1 MWKNYSKELIVEGD
15 CMKGKVRAGYS
26 LIELMIAM
34 AISAIVLTAI
44 IGLIGFATRNMRI
57 TQTSVD
63 LQNQAK
69 ETLNHMTTYVMEGSR
84 VEWDD
89 NKKRLTITK
98 DKIGADH
105 KPESSLASYYWQDGD
120 AVYFAKDTETK
131 KAVLTSDKKH
141 LLLDHVKDFT
151 CEKKE
156 DKEKK
161 QKDILH
167 ISLQLKNED
176 MAEITCEKEV
186 VMRNQ

>member
-69 ETLNHMTTYVMEGSR
+69 ETLNHMTTYVMEGSH

-89 NKKRLTITK
+89 NKKQLTITK

-105 KPESSLASYYWQDGD
+105 KPESSLASYYWQ
-120 AVYFAKDTETK
+120 AMPF
-131 KAVLTSDKKH
+131 
-141 LLLDHVKDFT
+141 
-151 CEKKE
+151 
-156 DKEKK
+156 
-161 QKDILH
+161 IL
-167 ISLQLKNED
+167 QR
-176 MAEITCEKEV
+176 TP
-186 VMRNQ
+186 RRRRRF

>member
-69 ETLNHMTTYVMEGSR
+69 ETLNHMKEAVSNGM
-84 VEWDD
+84 
-89 NKKRLTITK
+89 TIK
-98 DKIGADH
+98 ND
-105 KPESSLASYYWQDGD
+105 
-120 AVYFAKDTETK
+120 
-131 KAVLTSDKKH
+131 
-141 LLLDHVKDFT
+141 
-151 CEKKE
+151 
-156 DKEKK
+156 
-161 QKDILH
+161 
-167 ISLQLKNED
+167 LQ
-176 MAEITCEKEV
+176 
-186 VMRNQ
+186 

>member
-89 NKKRLTITK
+89 NKKRLTITN
-98 DKIGADH
+98 D
-105 KPESSLASYYWQDGD
+105 
-120 AVYFAKDTETK
+120 
-131 KAVLTSDKKH
+131 
-141 LLLDHVKDFT
+141 
-151 CEKKE
+151 
-156 DKEKK
+156 
-161 QKDILH
+161 
-167 ISLQLKNED
+167 LQ
-176 MAEITCEKEV
+176 
-186 VMRNQ
+186 

>member
-69 ETLNHMTTYVMEGSR
+69 ETLTGRMAM
-84 VEWDD
+84 
-89 NKKRLTITK
+89 
-98 DKIGADH
+98 
-105 KPESSLASYYWQDGD
+105 P
-120 AVYFAKDTETK
+120 F
-131 KAVLTSDKKH
+131 
-141 LLLDHVKDFT
+141 
-151 CEKKE
+151 
-156 DKEKK
+156 
-161 QKDILH
+161 ILQRT
-167 ISLQLKNED
+167 L
-176 MAEITCEKEV
+176 
-186 VMRNQ
+186 RRRRRF

>member
-34 AISAIVLTAI
+34 AISVIVLTAI

-89 NKKRLTITK
+89 NKKQLTITK

-105 KPESSLASYYWQDGD
+105 KTESSLASYYWQDGN

-131 KAVLTSDKKH
+131 KAVLASDKKH

-167 ISLQLKNED
+167 ILLQLKNED
-176 MAEITCEKEV
+176 MAEFTCDKEV

>member
-1 MWKNYSKELIVEGD
+1 MRRKDREMPPEFALTVADKCEYAVISMTDISGEPYCVP
-15 CMKGKVRAGYS
+15 VT
-26 LIELMIAM
+26 IA
-34 AISAIVLTAI
+34 
-44 IGLIGFATRNMRI
+44 R
-57 TQTSVD
+57 
-63 LQNQAK
+63 
-69 ETLNHMTTYVMEGSR
+69 
-84 VEWDD
+84 
-89 NKKRLTITK
+89 
-98 DKIGADH
+98 
-105 KPESSLASYYWQDGD
+105 DGN

-131 KAVLTSDKKH
+131 KAVLASDKKH

-176 MAEITCEKEV
+176 MAEFTCDKEV

>member
-161 QKDILH
+161 QKDILFFPPE
-167 ISLQLKNED
+167 QNRKNILPVRQIYPE
-176 MAEITCEKEV
+176 
-186 VMRNQ
+186 

>member
-84 VEWDD
+84 VEWD
-89 NKKRLTITK
+89 
-98 DKIGADH
+98 
-105 KPESSLASYYWQDGD
+105 EQ
-120 AVYFAKDTETK
+120 
-131 KAVLTSDKKH
+131 
-141 LLLDHVKDFT
+141 
-151 CEKKE
+151 
-156 DKEKK
+156 
-161 QKDILH
+161 
-167 ISLQLKNED
+167 
-176 MAEITCEKEV
+176 
-186 VMRNQ
+186 

>member
-69 ETLNHMTTYVMEGSR
+69 ETLNHMTTYVMEGSH

-89 NKKRLTITK
+89 N
-98 DKIGADH
+98 
-105 KPESSLASYYWQDGD
+105 
-120 AVYFAKDTETK
+120 
-131 KAVLTSDKKH
+131 KKH

-176 MAEITCEKEV
+176 MAEFTCDKEV

>member
-26 LIELMIAM
+26 LIELMISM

-69 ETLNHMTTYVMEGSR
+69 ETLNHMTTYVMEGSH

-89 NKKRLTITK
+89 NK
-98 DKIGADH
+98 
-105 KPESSLASYYWQDGD
+105 
-120 AVYFAKDTETK
+120 
-131 KAVLTSDKKH
+131 
-141 LLLDHVKDFT
+141 
-151 CEKKE
+151 
-156 DKEKK
+156 
-161 QKDILH
+161 
-167 ISLQLKNED
+167 
-176 MAEITCEKEV
+176 
-186 VMRNQ
+186 

>member
-1 MWKNYSKELIVEGD
+1 MIIIIAIVGILT
-15 CMKGKVRAGYS
+15 GG
-26 LIELMIAM
+26 I
-34 AISAIVLTAI
+34 AISYNLVRSADVKGMAYDIDSSLTNLKSKIWEAISSYLCICINSQEI
-44 IGLIGFATRNMRI
+44 ILLII
-57 TQTSVD
+57 P
-63 LQNQAK
+63 
-69 ETLNHMTTYVMEGSR
+69 
-84 VEWDD
+84 
-89 NKKRLTITK
+89 KRKVTITK

-105 KPESSLASYYWQDGD
+105 KPESSLASYYWQDGN

-131 KAVLTSDKKH
+131 KVVLTSDKKH

-176 MAEITCEKEV
+176 MAEFTCDKEV